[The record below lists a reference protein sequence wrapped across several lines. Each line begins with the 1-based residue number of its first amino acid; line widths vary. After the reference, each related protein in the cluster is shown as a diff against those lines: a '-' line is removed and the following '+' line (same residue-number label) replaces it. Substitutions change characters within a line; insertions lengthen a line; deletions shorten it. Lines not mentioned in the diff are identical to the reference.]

1 MSKSGKRTPLM
12 QQYYSIKKKY
22 PDALLLFRVGDF
34 YETFGEDAV
43 KTAGILGIVLT
54 KRGNGS
60 EAETALAGFPY
71 HALNTYLPKLVRAGM
86 RVAICEQLEDPK
98 KAKKIVKRGV
108 TEVITPGL
116 AYSEDVLDKDK
127 NNFLASVY
135 FGKKQTGLAL
145 LDVSTG
151 EFFVARGNNEYI
163 GKLLNDFS
171 PKEVIFSN
179 QDKKL
184 FLKHFGEKFYTYPLD
199 EWIFQQDYAMEL
211 LLNKFQTASLKGFG
225 IHDMDEAI
233 VAAGAILHYLKQNL
247 NDQIDHVRRIQRLV
261 SDRYV
266 WMDKFTVRNL
276 ELMES
281 PFGKDVTLL
290 GILDKTLTPM
300 GGRLIRRWLMFPHK
314 ELEEINRRL
323 DTVEALVKDD
333 RVRENTAGHL
343 KALGDMERVLSR
355 VVTGKANPREV
366 LQLLRALKN
375 TVPIKEGLTSH
386 PDKVLNELGGKL
398 NELADLQHLIENTL
412 TPEPPVNLNKG
423 GVIAEGVSAELD
435 ELRNVSR
442 NAQAVLNEI
451 LQQEIER
458 TGIQSLKIGFNNVFG
473 YYLEVRNKYKENVP
487 PEWIRKQTLT
497 ASERYITPELKE
509 LEAKILGAEEQILAW
524 EQRLYAELLEK
535 IKYYVAPVQENAHIL
550 ARLDVLLSFARTAI
564 KNYYVRPELND
575 SYVLDIKEGRH
586 PVIEKHL
593 PEDETYV
600 ANDVYLDRE
609 KQQILIIT
617 GPNMS
622 GKSAFLRQTAL
633 IVLMAQMGSYI
644 PAKSAKIGLIDKI
657 FTRVGASDNIAMGES
672 TFMVEMNETASILN
686 NLSERSL
693 ILLDEIGRG
702 TSTYDGISIAWAIA
716 EYLHEH
722 PARPK
727 TLFATHYHE
736 LNDMSETFER
746 IKNFNVSIKEVNNN
760 IIFVRKLVPGGSEH
774 SFGIHVAKIAGMPL
788 RVVNKAN
795 KILKELEAS
804 KQKEQLK
811 EQLNESTKGMQLSFF
826 QLDDPLL
833 EEIKE
838 EILDTDIDNL
848 TPVEALMKL
857 NEIKRMLTRNKKGKK

>member
-1 MSKSGKRTPLM
+1 LAKTEKRTPLM

-43 KTAGILGIVLT
+43 KTANILGIVLT

-116 AYSEDVLDKDK
+116 AYNEEVLDKDK

-135 FGKKQTGLAL
+135 IGKKQTGLAL

-151 EFFVARGNNEYI
+151 EFFVAQGHNEYI

-171 PKEVIFSN
+171 PKEIIFSR

-184 FLKHFGEKFYTYPLD
+184 FEKSFGETYYTYPLD
-199 EWIFQQDYAMEL
+199 EWVFQLDYALEL
-211 LLNKFQTASLKGFG
+211 LLEKFQTASLKGFG
-225 IHDMDEAI
+225 IQDMDEAVI
-233 VAAGAILHYLKQNL
+233 AAGAVLHYLKQNL
-247 NDQIDHVRRIQRLV
+247 NDRIDHVRRIQRLV
-261 SDRYV
+261 NDRFV
-266 WMDKFTVRNL
+266 WMDRFTVRNL
-276 ELMES
+276 ELTES
-281 PFGKDVTLL
+281 PYGKEATLL

-300 GGRLIRRWLMFPHK
+300 GGRLIRRWIMFPLK
-314 ELEEINRRL
+314 DLKEINRRL

-333 RVRENTAGHL
+333 RVREHVAGHL
-343 KALGDMERVLSR
+343 KSLGDLERVLSR
-355 VVTGKANPREV
+355 IVTGKANPREV

-375 TVPIKEGLTSH
+375 TVPIKENLLSAGQAL
-386 PDKVLNELGGKL
+386 KELGKALHKL
-398 NELADLQHLIENTL
+398 EDLQTLIENTL
-412 TPEPPVNLNKG
+412 TADPPVNLNKG
-423 GVIAEGVSAELD
+423 GVIAPGVSEQLD
-435 ELRNVSR
+435 ELRSISS
-442 NAQAVLNEI
+442 NAQSVLEDI
-451 LQQEIER
+451 LRRETER

-473 YYLEVRNKYKENVP
+473 YYLEVRNKYKEHVP

-509 LEAKILGAEEQILAW
+509 LEAKILGAEEQILAL
-524 EQRLYAELLEK
+524 EQQLYAELLEQ
-535 IKYYVAPVQENAHIL
+535 IKTYITPVQENASVL

-564 KNYYVRPELND
+564 KNYYVRPELNETHA
-575 SYVLDIKEGRH
+575 LDIKEGRH

-609 KQQILIIT
+609 RQQILIIT

-633 IVLMAQMGSYI
+633 IVLMAQTGSFI
-644 PAKSAKIGLIDKI
+644 PAQSARIGLVDKI

-722 PARPK
+722 PTRPK

-736 LNDMSETFER
+736 LNEMESLFER
-746 IKNFNVSIKEVNNN
+746 IKNYHVSVKEHQDR
-760 IIFVRKLVPGGSEH
+760 IIFVRKLERGGSEH
-774 SFGIHVAKIAGMPL
+774 SFGIHVAKLAGMPAYVIN
-788 RVVNKAN
+788 RSEKM
-795 KILKELEAS
+795 LKKLEAS
-804 KQKEQLK
+804 GRKEEDK
-811 EQLNESTKGMQLSFF
+811 EKIKRQDPVQLSFF

-833 EEIKE
+833 EEIRDL
-838 EILDTDIDNL
+838 IIQTDINNL
-848 TPVEALMKL
+848 RPVEALNL
-857 NEIKRMLTRNKKGKK
+857 LDEIKNKLVKK

>member
-1 MSKSGKRTPLM
+1 LSKSGKRTPLM

-722 PARPK
+722 PTRPK

-736 LNDMSETFER
+736 LNEMENLFER
-746 IKNFNVSIKEVNNN
+746 IKNYHVSVKEHQDR
-760 IIFVRKLVPGGSEH
+760 IIFVRKMERGGSEH
-774 SFGIHVAKIAGMPL
+774 SFGIHVAKLAGMPAYVL
-788 RVVNKAN
+788 NRSKKMLKKLEESGRKEEDKE
-795 KILKELEAS
+795 KI
-804 KQKEQLK
+804 KQQEPV
-811 EQLNESTKGMQLSFF
+811 QLSIF

-833 EEIKE
+833 EEIRDL
-838 EILDTDIDNL
+838 IIQTDINNL
-848 TPVEALMKL
+848 RPVDALNL
-857 NEIKRMLTRNKKGKK
+857 LDQIRNKLVKK

>member
-722 PARPK
+722 PTRPK

-736 LNDMSETFER
+736 LNEMENLFER
-746 IKNFNVSIKEVNNN
+746 IKNYHVSVKEHQDR
-760 IIFVRKLVPGGSEH
+760 IIFVRKMERGGSEH
-774 SFGIHVAKIAGMPL
+774 SFGIHVAKLAGMPAYVL
-788 RVVNKAN
+788 NRSKKMLKKLEESGRKEEDKE
-795 KILKELEAS
+795 KI
-804 KQKEQLK
+804 KQQEPV
-811 EQLNESTKGMQLSFF
+811 QLSIF

-833 EEIKE
+833 EEIRDL
-838 EILDTDIDNL
+838 IIQTDINNL
-848 TPVEALMKL
+848 RPVDALNL
-857 NEIKRMLTRNKKGKK
+857 LDQIRNKLVKK